1 MVWSCV
7 GGQACVSLLRKWPSG
22 SDWHGPVK
30 VDPVLPP
37 PRPGGA
43 VPRGMGGEGS
53 PSGHHRRDAGC
64 GERGRVPGP
73 PGAGVAG
80 VPPSL

>member
-22 SDWHGPVK
+22 SDRHGPVK
-30 VDPVLPP
+30 VDPVLPR

-43 VPRGMGGEGS
+43 VPRGVGGEGS
-53 PSGHHRRDAGC
+53 PLRPPQEGHRVWGAGQ
-64 GERGRVPGP
+64 G
-73 PGAGVAG
+73 PGAPRSWCGRAAT
-80 VPPSL
+80 